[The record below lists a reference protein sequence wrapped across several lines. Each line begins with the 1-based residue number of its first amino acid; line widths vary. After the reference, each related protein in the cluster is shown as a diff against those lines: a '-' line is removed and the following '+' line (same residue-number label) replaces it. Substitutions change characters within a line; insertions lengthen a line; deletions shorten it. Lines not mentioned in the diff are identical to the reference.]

1 MGSDDG
7 ALASGITVFAMPE
20 LYSGG
25 MQERPTQRIAVI
37 LRRETV
43 EGRWESHRWDLHAV
57 VPEAGGEPRTH
68 AEDDRTLLKL
78 FPGLELV
85 LFRDEAEGYYLN
97 VSSGATSVFVNLR
110 IDEAT
115 GDPYPF
121 MATLSY
127 NEAARWM
134 DSNERVER
142 AAAWPQLALWV
153 GSWVEANYRPEPKKR
168 QRPRSFEGKE
178 GRLREEG
185 TS

>member
-1 MGSDDG
+1 
-7 ALASGITVFAMPE
+7 
-20 LYSGG
+20 
-25 MQERPTQRIAVI
+25 MQKVAVI

-43 EGRWESHRWDLHAV
+43 DGRWESHRWDLHAV
-57 VPEAGGEPRTH
+57 VPDVGGEVRSTEQD
-68 AEDDRTLLKL
+68 ARTLIRI
-78 FPGLELV
+78 FPGFELV

-97 VSSGATSVFVNLR
+97 ASSGEASVFASLR

-115 GDPYPF
+115 GEPYPF
-121 MATLSY
+121 LATLSY

-142 AAAWPQLALWV
+142 APAWPELAQWL
-153 GSWVEANYRPEPKKR
+153 GLWVEANYKPEPKKR

-178 GRLREEG
+178 GRFRKAG

>member
-1 MGSDDG
+1 
-7 ALASGITVFAMPE
+7 
-20 LYSGG
+20 
-25 MQERPTQRIAVI
+25 MQKVAVI

-57 VPEAGGEPRTH
+57 VPDVGGETRSTEQDARTFL
-68 AEDDRTLLKL
+68 RI
-78 FPGLELV
+78 FPGHELV

-97 VSSGATSVFVNLR
+97 ASSVEPSVFVSLR

-115 GDPYPF
+115 GEPYPF
-121 MATLSY
+121 LPTLSY

-142 AAAWPQLALWV
+142 APAWPELATWL
-153 GSWVEANYRPEPKKR
+153 GLWVEANYKPEPKKR

-178 GRLREEG
+178 GRFRKEG